1 MAFVLGRKKVKD
13 TQDFEPFAYGISY
26 PIQNGPTGFF
36 EQNFSS
42 FDQARSNLLNLLQ
55 TQKGERI
62 MQPDFGTGL
71 HGLLFEQMDDE
82 EFSVAIQ
89 NTITENVNYWL
100 PYISI
105 RDIDVVMTDEL
116 KDRNQA
122 NLKITFTVGDEIEL
136 GEITFTVNG

>member
-1 MAFVLGRKKVKD
+1 
-13 TQDFEPFAYGISY
+13 
-26 PIQNGPTGFF
+26 
-36 EQNFSS
+36 
-42 FDQARSNLLNLLQ
+42 
-55 TQKGERI
+55 

-82 EFSVAIQ
+82 ELSVAIQ

-105 RDIDVVMTDEL
+105 RDIDVIMTDEL

-122 NLKITFTVGDEIEL
+122 DLKITFTVGDEIEL